1 MKKISL
7 LFILRMVNRYNIF
20 TQIRKLFCCIFF
32 LLPMNQFVVSQ
43 ETKARQLSMVENDSV
58 WCFHPFSVNIYA
70 GVWNPIGRLNKN
82 FKSSMKFGGSFSLMI
97 SKISRIEY
105 GLGFSLNNSKNE
117 VELVYEVDGQNLST
131 GKTHS
136 GGVGVFYLHN
146 IYKDY
151 NFYVDLI
158 TGISMESILTDIVNP
173 EFTSGNKNDSI
184 VDFTTFGLSSGVDIW
199 VNKFGIHNLGLRLLL
214 TYAPYNRDK
223 ELLTNIGGFSLT
235 CSFVYRFP
243 KRDILN
249 RVYYTKY

>member
-1 MKKISL
+1 
-7 LFILRMVNRYNIF
+7 MVNRYNIF
-20 TQIRKLFCCIFF
+20 TQIRKLFSCIFF
-32 LLPMNQFVVSQ
+32 LFLMSQFVVSQ
-43 ETKARQLSMVENDSV
+43 ETKARQLSMVENDSI

-70 GVWNPIGRLNKN
+70 GVWNPVGRLSKN
-82 FKSSMKFGGSFSLMI
+82 FKSSMKFGGTLGLMI
-97 SKISRIEY
+97 SKKSRIEY
-105 GLGFSLNNSKNE
+105 GVAISLNNSKNE

-158 TGISMESILTDIVNP
+158 TGIGMESISTDIANP

-184 VDFTTFGLSSGVDIW
+184 VDFTTFGLSSGIDIW
-199 VNKFGIHNLGLRLLL
+199 VNKFGINNFGLRFLF
-214 TYAPYNRDK
+214 TYAPYNRDR
-223 ELLTNIGGFSLT
+223 ELLTNIGGLSLT

-243 KRDILN
+243 KRKPSF
-249 RVYYTKY
+249 REYYLKY